1 VNTIPV
7 RVLVLDTWEE
17 FPFDLPA
24 DTGLTELKRR
34 ALSAARVTSP
44 AEGCEIKFRGALLP
58 EGETTLGGA
67 GVVPNGAL
75 IVLPRRRRPA
85 R

>member
-1 VNTIPV
+1 MSTIPV
-7 RVLVLDTWEE
+7 RVLVLDTWDE

-34 ALSAARVTSP
+34 ALAAAHVTSP
-44 AEGCEIKFRGALLP
+44 PDGYEIKFRGALLP
-58 EGETTLGGA
+58 EGDMTLGGA